1 MDNLTHTLVGVA
13 LSRSGLGKY
22 CPRAGLLLI
31 IAANIP
37 DIDMV
42 SMIQGQ
48 LRGLEIHRGYTH
60 SLIGLPFMA
69 ALAVASTALFG
80 WRKLPWRVAWLI
92 ACVGVGTHLLLD
104 WSMSYGIRLF
114 LPFSS
119 RWLYLDL
126 FSLTD
131 WVMLAVLLLA
141 LAAPFLN
148 RLVSEEIGDRSG
160 SGRGFALAA
169 LLFIV
174 VYGGVRGVLH
184 QRALSQLQSRVYAD
198 LGPPLQLAALPNSLN
213 PFSWTGIVQGEHAY
227 RLYTVP
233 ALGQF
238 DPTAGAILYQSP
250 WNPALQAASDT
261 APFRYVLYFSR
272 FPYWKKDPISSEEQL
287 QLITLSDLRYGSP
300 GESFVTVKA
309 LLDLQNRVQDVGFG
323 PGALTSGR

>member
-37 DIDMV
+37 DIDMI
-42 SMIQGQ
+42 SLIQGQ
-48 LRGLEIHRGYTH
+48 LRSLEIHRGYTH

-69 ALAVASTALFG
+69 LLAVALTALFSR
-80 WRKLPWRVAWLI
+80 RKLPWRMAWLI
-92 ACVGVGTHLLLD
+92 ACVGVGSHLLLD

-148 RLVSEEIGDRSG
+148 RLVSEEIGSRRG
-160 SGRGFALAA
+160 TGRGFALAA
-169 LLFIV
+169 LLFFV
-174 VYGGVRGVLH
+174 VYGGFRELLH
-184 QRALSQLQSRVYAD
+184 QRALSQLQSRVYPD
-198 LGPPLQLAALPNSLN
+198 VGVPLQLAALPSSLS
-213 PFSWTGIVQGEHAY
+213 PFSWRGIVQGEQAY

-238 DPTAGAILYQSP
+238 DPTVGATLYQSP
-250 WNPALQAASDT
+250 WNPALQAASET

-272 FPYWKKDPISSEEQL
+272 FPYWKEDPIPSEEQL

-300 GESFVTVKA
+300 GQSFVTIKA
-309 LLDLQNRVQDVGFG
+309 LVDLQNRVHDVGFG
-323 PGALTSGR
+323 PGALMSGR

>member
-48 LRGLEIHRGYTH
+48 MRGLEVHRGYTH

-69 ALAVASTALFG
+69 ALAVALTALFG
-80 WRKLPWRVAWLI
+80 RRKLPWRAAWLV
-92 ACVGVGTHLLLD
+92 ACAGVGSHLLLD
-104 WSMSYGIRLF
+104 CSMTYGIRLF

-131 WVMLAVLLLA
+131 WVVLAVLLLA

-148 RLVSEEIGDRSG
+148 RLVSEEIGKRG
-160 SGRGFALAA
+160 GGKRGFAIAA
-169 LLFIV
+169 LVFIAA
-174 VYGGVRGVLH
+174 YGGFRGLLH
-184 QRALSQLQSRVYAD
+184 QRALAQLQSRVYPD
-198 LGPPLQLAALPNSLN
+198 IGDPIQFAALPHSLN
-213 PFSWTGIVQGEHAY
+213 PLSWRGIVQGDHAY
-227 RLYTVP
+227 RLYTVA

-238 DPTAGAILYQSP
+238 DPGAGSILYQSP
-250 WNPALQAASDT
+250 WNPALEAASDT

-272 FPYWKKDPISSEEQL
+272 FPCWKEDPFPNENQL
-287 QLITLSDLRYGSP
+287 RLITLSDIRYGSP
-300 GESFVTVKA
+300 GQSFVTIKA
-309 LLDLQNRVQDVGFG
+309 LVDLQNRVHDVGFG
-323 PGALTSGR
+323 RGALPSAR

>member
-22 CPRAGLLLI
+22 SPRAGLLLI

-60 SLIGLPFMA
+60 SLIGLPVMA
-69 ALAVASTALFG
+69 ALAVALTALIAR
-80 WRKLPWRVAWLI
+80 RKLPWRIAWLL
-92 ACVGVGTHLLLD
+92 ACAGIGSHLLLD

-119 RWLYLDL
+119 RWLHLDL

-141 LAAPFLN
+141 LTAALLN
-148 RLVSEEIGDRSG
+148 RLVSDEIGSRRG

-169 LLFIV
+169 LALFV
-174 VYGGVRGVLH
+174 AYGGFRELLH
-184 QRALSQLQSRVYAD
+184 QRALSQLQSRVYPD
-198 LGPPLQLAALPNSLN
+198 LGAPLQLAALPNSLN
-213 PFSWTGIVQGEHAY
+213 PFSWRGIVQGEHAY

-238 DPTAGAILYQSP
+238 DPSGGATLYQSP
-250 WNPALQAASDT
+250 WSPALKAASDT
-261 APFRYVLYFSR
+261 PQFRYVLYFSR
-272 FPYWKKDPISSEEQL
+272 FPYWQEDIIPNEQQL
-287 QLITLSDLRYGSP
+287 QLVTVTDLRYGLP
-300 GESFVTVKA
+300 GQSFVTIRA
-309 LLDLQNRVQDVGFG
+309 LVDSQNRVHDIGIG
-323 PGALTSGR
+323 PSALAPGR